1 MTPLVLASANADT
14 ERHQAATAEL
24 VRLVL
29 SYPSHGDDNRVVVAG
44 WLDARTAE
52 SIRGAEVLAPL
63 FGART
68 SETIGSCLSR
78 VLAGQLDLLT
88 GLGLGGV
95 IRRARPISP
104 PAGPGRPGGLGGLGS
119 A

>member
-1 MTPLVLASANADT
+1 MVL
-14 ERHQAATAEL
+14 
-24 VRLVL
+24 
-29 SYPSHGDDNRVVVAG
+29 AG
-44 WLDARTAE
+44 WLDAWTAK
-52 SIRGAEVLAPL
+52 SIRAAEVLAPL
-63 FGART
+63 FGARA

-78 VLAGQLDLLT
+78 VRAGQLDLLT

-104 PAGPGRPGGLGGLGS
+104 PAGPGRPGRSGS